1 MATDHFATQAP
12 FSFQNPDTKVPHDIA
27 SDVFNF
33 YPTPDAWVSTTSDNQ
48 LHATEPDYLRFSVS
62 CMDTALES
70 QLDMSNTMS
79 SATTMANSIENVP
92 CSSPSMFKTVSHP
105 TYGRNTTAVAPQHTI
120 LKLDSSSPNSY
131 TNANVDPNRVQMLAN
146 SSQSR
151 DSEHSTYDKH
161 STSSQKSLDPR
172 SPPKKK
178 RRGGRKSSTEDVD
191 LDPARAT
198 YLEKNR
204 KAASKCRSKQKRQQD
219 DLVEQAREIERRN
232 KLLKAEVAM
241 LQGGMRELM
250 DMVGQ
255 HDACS
260 DTRLKRYVQRE
271 ADRLADG
278 ISRTHPFVNATENL
292 PTGHY

>member
-12 FSFQNPDTKVPHDIA
+12 FSFQNPDTEVPHGITSNMFD
-27 SDVFNF
+27 F
-33 YPTPDAWVSTTSDNQ
+33 YPMPDAWVSTTSDNQ
-48 LHATEPDYLRFSVS
+48 WYATEPDYLRFPVS
-62 CMDTALES
+62 CMDTPLES

-79 SATTMANSIENVP
+79 STNTMANSLENIR
-92 CSSPSMFKTVSHP
+92 CSSPSMFKTVSPP
-105 TYGRNTTAVAPQHTI
+105 TYERNTAAVAPQHTI
-120 LKLDSSSPNSY
+120 FNHRSSSPKSY
-131 TNANVDPNRVQMLAN
+131 TNANFDPNRVQMSAN

-151 DSEHSTYDKH
+151 DSEHSIYDKR
-161 STSSQKSLDPR
+161 STSSQTSLNPQ

-178 RRGGRKSSTEDVD
+178 CRAGRKPGTKDVG

-219 DLVEQAREIERRN
+219 DLVERAREVERRN

-241 LQGGMRELM
+241 LRGGMLELM

-260 DTRLKRYVQRE
+260 DSRLIRYVQRE
-271 ADRLADG
+271 ANRLTG
-278 ISRTHPFVNATENL
+278 GLSRTLPFVGATVKL

>member
-12 FSFQNPDTKVPHDIA
+12 FSFQNPDTEVPHGITSNMFD
-27 SDVFNF
+27 F
-33 YPTPDAWVSTTSDNQ
+33 YPMPDAWVSTTSDNQ
-48 LHATEPDYLRFSVS
+48 WYATEPDYLRFPVS
-62 CMDTALES
+62 CMDTSLES

-79 SATTMANSIENVP
+79 STNTMANSLENIR
-92 CSSPSMFKTVSHP
+92 CSSPSMFKT
-105 TYGRNTTAVAPQHTI
+105 
-120 LKLDSSSPNSY
+120 SY
-131 TNANVDPNRVQMLAN
+131 TNANFDPNRVQMSAN

-151 DSEHSTYDKH
+151 DSEHSIYDKR
-161 STSSQKSLDPR
+161 STSSQTSLNPQ

-178 RRGGRKSSTEDVD
+178 CRAGRKPGTKDVG

-219 DLVEQAREIERRN
+219 DLVERAREVERRN

-241 LQGGMRELM
+241 LRGGMLELM

-260 DTRLKRYVQRE
+260 DSRLIRYVQRE
-271 ADRLADG
+271 ANRLTG
-278 ISRTHPFVNATENL
+278 GLSRTLPFVGATVKL
-292 PTGHY
+292 PTGHC